1 MASNRRQTVYPA
13 LQQELGYQTA
23 SGTPFSGSTD
33 MSRTDSGYHSNESNR
48 LGGYYGDPNS
58 ILKEEA
64 DEFLYD
70 DSAATMNWQYQ
81 YNMAEGVEATYDQ
94 QQFSNY
100 IVEGAGSQMNYYQD
114 DSTPRTANPIMVDN
128 AYDASQD
135 MDLDSLCDPF
145 YKQEQQWPT
154 HLDTLPHYV
163 HDTYH
168 DQAAG
173 PSITSPTDDGS
184 STAYF
189 DIQSPSI
196 TSSTTPTATLH
207 NNPPQTIKPPTTA
220 TNTNLPP
227 PPTNPTHAPTTTT
240 TTSSSTNRFP
250 CLVGQ
255 CNKQFNRAADLDR
268 HMKFIHCKATV
279 PPMICDYR
287 RCPRHKNPFHR
298 ADHFRDHLRDQHKE
312 DLLKRGEAAPVPDAK
327 WWRERSPLAVYQGWW
342 RCSKCFARVVV
353 EREGWQCEGCGNWCE
368 GERQGVRGLPR
379 GCGYAGCEEGE
390 GREGEEGKGGKWMD
404 VKGLRE
410 HLRVVHGEDVPVKEG
425 KEGQKEL
432 QDAGW
437 WEGRNG
443 EVVYSRDW
451 RCTRCLDLVDGVRDG
466 FTCSGCGFGCE
477 EVRRGFHRGFA

>member
-1 MASNRRQTVYPA
+1 MSSNRRQTVYPA

-23 SGTPFSGSTD
+23 SGTLFSGSAD

-48 LGGYYGDPNS
+48 LGYYGDPNS

-94 QQFSNY
+94 QQFSSY

-128 AYDASQD
+128 AYEASQD
-135 MDLDSLCDPF
+135 VDLDSLCDPL

-173 PSITSPTDDGS
+173 PSITSPIDDGS

-189 DIQSPSI
+189 DVQSPSLIQSPSI
-196 TSSTTPTATLH
+196 ASSATPTTHHHAPLAT
-207 NNPPQTIKPPTTA
+207 TT
-220 TNTNLPP
+220 NP
-227 PPTNPTHAPTTTT
+227 PPTPATTTNFPPPRPNTTQT
-240 TTSSSTNRFP
+240 TTSSSSSTNRFP

-287 RCPRHKNPFHR
+287 RCPRHKNPFLR

-312 DLLKRGEAAPVPDAK
+312 DLLKRGEAAPVPDAT
-327 WWRERSPLAVYQGWW
+327 WWRERSPLAVYRGWW
-342 RCSKCFARVVV
+342 RCSKCFAKVVV
-353 EREGWQCEGCGNWCE
+353 EKEGWQCEGCGNWCE

-379 GCGYAGCEEGE
+379 GCGYAGCEM
-390 GREGEEGKGGKWMD
+390 GEEGKGREGKWMD

-425 KEGQKEL
+425 KEGEKEL

-477 EVRRGFHRGFA
+477 EVRRGVHQGCA